1 MAAESGEKV
10 EPSDVL
16 KYSTCVKK
24 CPSADVAEAVECSKT
39 RAMLE
44 GVSSK
49 YYHECVYY
57 LAGYDLA
64 ADIDGAGDVGVSIK
78 GQLPLRYKTVAVGD
92 RFCLPD
98 PD

>member
-49 YYHECVYY
+49 YYHEFKEVSFTLLKNVIILKQDPSFFLKAFFCCFGKTS
-57 LAGYDLA
+57 LLLK
-64 ADIDGAGDVGVSIK
+64 DVI
-78 GQLPLRYKTVAVGD
+78 
-92 RFCLPD
+92 C
-98 PD
+98 